1 MMSERLAG
9 YIAGLQAGYAARCR
23 EEADEWE
30 EETSHRVYLSGQF
43 YDRPTAAE
51 RLAER
56 EATLREGHA
65 AGLHDVPR
73 PACPLCSSLCVLHG
87 DDCRSAQNGRRCSGL
102 GGPADAISLSSNLDT
117 GERWHGAIDWLLN
130 SRHTADPDI
139 QGPFWAYCDGLI
151 TRDELDH
158 FSASDVLEREDR
170 CGVTP

>member
-56 EATLREGHA
+56 EATLRQGHA
-65 AGLHDVPR
+65 ALLHLGRVVL
-73 PACPLCSSLCVLHG
+73 ACPLC
-87 DDCRSAQNGRRCSGL
+87 RSR
-102 GGPADAISLSSNLDT
+102 
-117 GERWHGAIDWLLN
+117 
-130 SRHTADPDI
+130 
-139 QGPFWAYCDGLI
+139 DGI
-151 TRDELDH
+151 TE
-158 FSASDVLEREDR
+158 VMQ
-170 CGVTP
+170 